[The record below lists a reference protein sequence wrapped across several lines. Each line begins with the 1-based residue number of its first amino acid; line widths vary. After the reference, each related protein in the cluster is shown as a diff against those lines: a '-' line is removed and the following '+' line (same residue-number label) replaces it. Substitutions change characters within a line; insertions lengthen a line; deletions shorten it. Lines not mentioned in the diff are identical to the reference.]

1 MRRIKRI
8 IVILALLIIA
18 ISAKAWPWLSP
29 YAYCMNN
36 PVKFIDPDGK
46 KVVLVYYS
54 NNNRLNTLTVN
65 GPGIY
70 QHSRSQFVS
79 DFFKAYNYN
88 VKNGG
93 GEFMKQAVNDQK
105 HTYYLYDATD
115 SRLVESQ
122 ETEFNPQNGKSIITW
137 ESRVGL
143 RTTEGGHQSPATRLE
158 HEFYHAVDNMNSP
171 SDRRKKSTPDGTPYE
186 SQEEKEAINAENKT
200 AIRNGEDMRKNHY
213 GTTYET
219 VSPTSTRRK

>member
-1 MRRIKRI
+1 MGRIRRPLA
-8 IVILALLIIA
+8 IVAMAIMA
-18 ISAKAWPWLSP
+18 ISANAYQWLSP
-29 YAYCMNN
+29 YAYCMDN
-36 PVKFIDPDGK
+36 PVNAVDPDGQ
-46 KVVLVYYS
+46 KVVLVYY
-54 NNNRLNTLTVN
+54 NNCNHINTLSVN
-65 GPGIY
+65 GPGVY
-70 QHSRSQFVS
+70 QHSKSQFVS

-93 GEFMKQAVNDQK
+93 GEFMIQAVKDQN

-137 ESRVGL
+137 ESRIGL

-158 HEFYHAVDNMNSP
+158 HEFYHAVDNTNSP
-171 SDRRKKSTPDGTPYE
+171 SKRREKSRPDGSPYY
-186 SQEEKEAINAENKT
+186 SKGEKEAINAENRT
-200 AIRNGEDMRKNHY
+200 AIKNGEDIRRNHY

-219 VSPTSTRRK
+219 VSPISTQSK

>member
-1 MRRIKRI
+1 MRRIKRVLVS
-8 IVILALLIIA
+8 IVMLVIA
-18 ISAKAWPWLSP
+18 ISANAYPWLSP

-36 PVKFIDPDGK
+36 PVKFIDPDGR
-46 KVVLVYYS
+46 KVVLVYYN

-65 GPGIY
+65 GHGIY
-70 QHSRSQFVS
+70 QHSKSQFVS

-93 GEFMKQAVNDQK
+93 GEYMKQAVNDQK

-115 SRLVESQ
+115 RRLVESP
-122 ETEFNPQNGKSIITW
+122 ETEFNPQSGRSIITW

-158 HEFYHAVDNMNSP
+158 HEFYHAVDNTNSP
-171 SDRRKKSTPDGTPYE
+171 SERREKSTPDGTPYE

-200 AIRNGEDMRKNHY
+200 AIRNGEDIRKNHY

-219 VSPTSTRRK
+219 VSPISTRGK

>member
-1 MRRIKRI
+1 MRRFKRI
-8 IVILALLIIA
+8 LIMA
-18 ISAKAWPWLSP
+18 VMSLMTVHANAWPWFSP
-29 YAYCMNN
+29 YAYCFNN
-36 PVKFIDPDGK
+36 PIKFIDPDGR
-46 KVVLVYYS
+46 KVVLVYY
-54 NNNRLNTLTVN
+54 NNNNKIKTLTVD

-70 QHSRSQFVS
+70 QYSKNQFVG

-93 GEFMKQAVNDQK
+93 GEFMKQAVNDQE

-115 SRLVESQ
+115 RRAVENQ
-122 ETEFNPQNGKSIITW
+122 VTEFNPQNGKSIITW

-158 HEFYHAVDNMNSP
+158 HEFYHAVDNTNSP
-171 SDRRKKSTPDGTPYE
+171 SKRREKSRYDGTPYE
-186 SQEEKEAINAENKT
+186 SKGEKEAIDAENKT
-200 AIRNGEDMRKNHY
+200 AIRNGEDIRRNHY

-219 VSPTSTRRK
+219 ISPISTKSK